1 MATENNQN
9 SDKGEEVA
17 LETRQQQPLPE
28 GWTQK
33 YQQRQSRIEDR
44 WRFVEYGD

>member
-1 MATENNQN
+1 MDNEKKNEQ
-9 SDKGEEVA
+9 GEQIA
-17 LETRQQQPLPE
+17 LETRQQQPVPE
-28 GWTQK
+28 GWAQK

>member
-9 SDKGEEVA
+9 SDKGNKVT

>member
-1 MATENNQN
+1 MENNEKNEKQ
-9 SDKGEEVA
+9 GEQIA
-17 LETRQQQPLPE
+17 LETRQQQPVPE
-28 GWTQK
+28 GWAQK

>member
-1 MATENNQN
+1 MENNEKNEKQ
-9 SDKGEEVA
+9 GEKVA
-17 LETRQQQPLPE
+17 LETRQQQPVPE
-28 GWTQK
+28 GWAQK

>member
-1 MATENNQN
+1 MKNNEQN
-9 SDKGEEVA
+9 EKQGEKVA
-17 LETRQQQPLPE
+17 LETRQQQPLPD
-28 GWTQK
+28 GWTKK

>member
-9 SDKGEEVA
+9 SDKGEKVA
-17 LETRQQQPLPE
+17 LETRQQQPVPE

-44 WRFVEYGD
+44 WRVVEYGD

>member
-1 MATENNQN
+1 MKNNEKNEKQ
-9 SDKGEEVA
+9 GEKVD

-28 GWTQK
+28 GWNQK

>member
-1 MATENNQN
+1 MENNEKKNEQ
-9 SDKGEEVA
+9 GEQIA
-17 LETRQQQPLPE
+17 LETRQQQPVPE
-28 GWTQK
+28 GWAQK

>member
-1 MATENNQN
+1 MATENNQKQN
-9 SDKGEEVA
+9 NGEKVA

>member
-1 MATENNQN
+1 MDNEKKNAQ
-9 SDKGEEVA
+9 GEQIA
-17 LETRQQQPLPE
+17 LETRQQQPVPE
-28 GWTQK
+28 GWAQK

>member
-1 MATENNQN
+1 MENNEKNNEQ
-9 SDKGEEVA
+9 GEQIA
-17 LETRQQQPLPE
+17 LETRQQQPVPE
-28 GWTQK
+28 GWEQK